1 MTRQPLLHPR
11 SRTILIAGILSVI
24 SLGAAACGSSSSS
37 STTTTKA
44 TTTTMAAPTTTAAAA
59 PTTTVPCTPAGT
71 PSTGGPPPTLC
82 LNDVFKTP
90 STNINCELSADK
102 VYCQSINKP
111 NSVVLSADG
120 TVKPCSGQSCIGNGP
135 LGTQVLAYGS
145 SVTNAGFTCKS
156 ATTGVTCTVASGK
169 GFMINDVT
177 VTTLS

>member
-1 MTRQPLLHPR
+1 MTRQPLLRSR
-11 SRTILIAGILSVI
+11 SRTILIAGVLSVI

-120 TVKPCSGQSCIGNGP
+120 DCKAMQWTKLHRQWS
-135 LGTQVLAYGS
+135 TR
-145 SVTNAGFTCKS
+145 NAGFGLRLIGHQRWFHLQICDDRCDLHGGEWKRLH
-156 ATTGVTCTVASGK
+156 
-169 GFMINDVT
+169 DQ
-177 VTTLS
+177 